1 MEYRYDYIVQQYLQ
15 ELIFN
20 NKKRQML
27 KILKATLTSAWG
39 YARPKPLPLGLY
51 VDFIL
56 RLIFPTV
63 NRILSFG
70 KYP

>member
-1 MEYRYDYIVQQYLQ
+1 MS
-15 ELIFN
+15 N
-20 NKKRQML
+20 NKKQTSNV
-27 KILKATLTSAWG
+27 KILKATLTTAWG

-56 RLIFPTV
+56 RLIFPTE

-70 KYP
+70 KCT